1 MMLLLILPL
10 LLMQMRMRA
19 LFPNGDGDD
28 AAAASIMM
36 GMRMS
41 MLFPNGD
48 GPNLQNH
55 GSIVSRRPA
64 LPFVQ
69 LSGKKDER
77 LHGSA
82 ASLPLSH
89 LPGWSTHH
97 AIPNCT

>member
-1 MMLLLILPL
+1 M
-10 LLMQMRMRA
+10 
-19 LFPNGDGDD
+19 LFPNGDGDN
-28 AAAASIMM
+28 AASAGIM
-36 GMRMS
+36 MRMS
-41 MLFPNGD
+41 ALFPNGD

-77 LHGSA
+77 LHGSP
-82 ASLPLSH
+82 ASVPVSH

-97 AIPNCT
+97 TIPNCT